1 MRNGQCRSAIAVHP
15 LLGAYPIFWNSAGGC
30 RRSFAVI
37 PKEWDAPPLLAARHT
52 EQQLNGLFAD
62 DGKEIDPVG
71 GVVEG
76 GKRDRVDGDV
86 LVGVPGAPEAHAE
99 DEQQKD
105 PQVGAIVLYHGLGCA
120 FLLRYR
126 LAAGPC
132 PAWAKNAIWW
142 RANLPTIFDMI

>member
-1 MRNGQCRSAIAVHP
+1 MGRT
-15 LLGAYPIFWNSAGGC
+15 
-30 RRSFAVI
+30 
-37 PKEWDAPPLLAARHT
+37 PLLAARHT

-76 GKRDRVDGDV
+76 GKRDRVDGNV

-99 DEQQKD
+99 DEQQED

-126 LAAGPC
+126 PAAGLVQRGQRMRSGGGPIC
-132 PAWAKNAIWW
+132 QRFSI
-142 RANLPTIFDMI
+142 